1 MHYFLLQ
8 NNSDIGTDQRIVS
21 LDMQQW
27 REFVRIFGMD
37 QAMVKRKSNGVV
49 VDDDEDIDVDGESDE

>member
-49 VDDDEDIDVDGESDE
+49 DDDEDIDVDGESDE